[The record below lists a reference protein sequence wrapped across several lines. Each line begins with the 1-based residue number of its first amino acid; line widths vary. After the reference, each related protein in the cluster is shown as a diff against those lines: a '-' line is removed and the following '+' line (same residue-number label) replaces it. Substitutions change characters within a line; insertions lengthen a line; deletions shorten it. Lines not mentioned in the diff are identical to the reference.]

1 MSSELYSGFSDLAR
15 QAMLQPQEALMEV
28 KSKKN
33 KLYIGIPKEVSFQEN
48 RVPLTPLSVA
58 LLINNGHE
66 VILQSNAGQAANFS
80 DKDYSDQG
88 AQIVYDQ
95 QTVYTNADIIIKI
108 APPTLGDIDLMKH
121 HQILISTLQMA
132 TLNPDCLHALM
143 NKKVTALSF
152 EHLRDEGNSLSVV
165 RAMSEIVGATS
176 ILIAAEYLSNVF
188 DGKGLMLGGI
198 TGVPPTEIVILG
210 AGTVGEYAARTAISL
225 GAEVKVFDPSIYK
238 LRRLQNNI
246 GARVFTSVVQ
256 PIVLEKAITTC
267 DVAIGAMRAED
278 GRSPCIISESTVSR
292 MKRDSVIIDV
302 SIDQGGCF
310 ETSEVTNH
318 TNPVFRKYDVIHY
331 CVPNIASRVA
341 RTATYALTNIF
352 APILLDIGE
361 QGGIKNVIWQKSGVR
376 NSVYIY
382 QGNLTNKH
390 IGDRFNIPCKD
401 LDLLIVSHR

>member
-1 MSSELYSGFSDLAR
+1 MSSGKYSGFSDIAK
-15 QAMLQPQEALMEV
+15 QALMQPQESMLEV
-28 KSKKN
+28 KNKKD

-58 LLINNGHE
+58 LLINNGHDVMLE
-66 VILQSNAGQAANFS
+66 SNAGQAANFK
-80 DKDYSDQG
+80 DKDYSEQG
-88 AQIVYDQ
+88 AQIVYD
-95 QTVYTNADIIIKI
+95 TKRVYEADIIIKI
-108 APPTLGDIDLMKH
+108 APPTMAEIEMMKPG
-121 HQILISTLQMA
+121 QILISALQVSTLKA
-132 TLNPDCLHALM
+132 ECLHAML
-143 NKKVTALSF
+143 NKKITALCF
-152 EHLRDEGNSLSVV
+152 EHLRDEGGSLSVV

-176 ILIAAEYLSNVF
+176 ILIAGEYLSNIF

-278 GRSPCIISESTVSR
+278 GRSPCIVSEATVSR
-292 MKRDSVIIDV
+292 MKPNSVIIDV

-310 ETSEVTNH
+310 ETSEITNH
-318 TNPVFRKYDVIHY
+318 THPVFRKYDVIHY

-352 APILLDIGE
+352 TPILLDIGE
-361 QGGIKNVIWQKSGVR
+361 HGGLKNVIWQKSGLR
-376 NSVYIY
+376 DAVYIY
-382 QGNLTNKH
+382 HGQLTNKH
-390 IGDRFNIPCKD
+390 MGERFSIPCKD